1 MRRLLAF
8 VGLFWGLL
16 VARVGYWLARRR
28 RDRKTRTIERLLASR
43 PVEQLAR
50 TEVWTDAEIAEY
62 LDPTNE
68 LRREQFQRMLTDML
82 QVEAEPGDEEAIAAG
97 GQTLYD
103 RWLAS
108 VLDDGSLDFGR
119 LEKARAQLDAH
130 DSCNQVDCGEEC
142 PSLGCSH
149 HTMIELPRR

>member
-16 VARVGYWLARRR
+16 VAQVGYWLARRR
-28 RDRKTRTIERLLASR
+28 LDRKTRTIERLLASR
-43 PVEQLAR
+43 PVEQLTR

-108 VLDDGSLDFGR
+108 VVDDRSLDFGR
-119 LEKARAQLDAH
+119 IEKASAQLDAH
-130 DSCNQVDCGEEC
+130 ESCDPDCGDC
-142 PSLGCSH
+142 PELGCSH
-149 HTMIELPRR
+149 HTEIVLR